1 MKSQKGQSLVE
12 FALIVPLILLLLF
25 GMFDIGRVLFSA
37 VALEHAAREGAR
49 VASVGKTNAEV
60 IASIRN
66 ATTGLDSN
74 QVAVSISTQARTS
87 GENIEIHLSY
97 PVSMINPLL
106 RTFQHSFTISSK
118 SVMRVE

>member
-60 IASIRN
+60 IASINN
-66 ATTGLDSN
+66 ATTGLDTSL
-74 QVAVSISTQARTS
+74 VSVSISTEARNS
-87 GENIEIHLSY
+87 GENIEIYLSY
-97 PVSMINPLL
+97 PVNMINPLL
-106 RTFQHSFTISSK
+106 RSFQHSFTISSK

>member
-49 VASVGKTNAEV
+49 VASVGKTNADV
-60 IASIRN
+60 IASINN
-66 ATTGLDSN
+66 ATTGLDSSR
-74 QVAVSISTQARTS
+74 VSVSISTEARTS

-97 PVSMINPLL
+97 PVSMINPLM
-106 RTFQHSFTISSK
+106 RSFQSSFTISSK